1 VDKVVLI
8 ISIFFTAMA
17 MRKAGLV
24 RGKHVAL
31 ITDYVVNVSLPCLS
45 VVTLARLDLKGAH
58 LEVAVIAWGMIL
70 AGAGLAYAVGRMTAL
85 TDRNLRAFVLLSAFP
100 NTGFLGYPLAYA
112 VFGSSGLSYAIIYDQ
127 IGMFPLFLTLGFFVA
142 GGRESLGSALRFPP
156 FIALLAGL
164 IFNVTALPL
173 PQLVATPL
181 TALGW
186 TTLPLTIFLIGAKIT
201 FKGNHDFR
209 YIATALTLRMLLL
222 PLMLWL
228 VLQALEMHGLPYQVA
243 LMETAM
249 PPALST
255 SILALKYNL
264 DEELT
269 VSCIGAGTVL
279 CILIFA
285 GFMAMR

>member
-1 VDKVVLI
+1 
-8 ISIFFTAMA
+8 
-17 MRKAGLV
+17 
-24 RGKHVAL
+24 
-31 ITDYVVNVSLPCLS
+31 
-45 VVTLARLDLKGAH
+45 
-58 LEVAVIAWGMIL
+58 
-70 AGAGLAYAVGRMTAL
+70 
-85 TDRNLRAFVLLSAFP
+85 
-100 NTGFLGYPLAYA
+100 
-112 VFGSSGLSYAIIYDQ
+112 
-127 IGMFPLFLTLGFFVA
+127 
-142 GGRESLGSALRFPP
+142 
-156 FIALLAGL
+156 
-164 IFNVTALPL
+164 
-173 PQLVATPL
+173 
-181 TALGW
+181 
-186 TTLPLTIFLIGAKIT
+186 LPLTIFLIGAKIT
-201 FKGNHDFR
+201 FKANHDFR

-285 GFMAMR
+285 GFTALR

>member
-1 VDKVVLI
+1 MDKVVLI

-17 MRKAGLV
+17 LRKAGLV

-31 ITDYVVNVSLPCLS
+31 LTDYVVNVSLPCLS

-70 AGAGLAYAVGRMTAL
+70 IGAALAYAIGRMTAM

-112 VFGSSGLSYAIIYDQ
+112 VFGNSGLSYAIIYDQ

-156 FIALLAGL
+156 FIALLTGL
-164 IFNVTALPL
+164 LFNVTALPL

-201 FKGNHDFR
+201 FKASHDFR

-222 PLMLWL
+222 PLTLWL
-228 VLQALEMHGLPYQVA
+228 LMLPLEMHGLPYQVA

-249 PPALST
+249 PPALSI
-255 SILALKYNL
+255 SILALKYDM